1 MFSYKNKKFVY
12 LASLLLINLVTTQEM
27 HPGIKTISNEDEFL
41 CLIDQNEP
49 TIVMGSMETCPHCKI
64 IAPTFESYA
73 KKNKTISFVK
83 ANGPAVNMHGAVKR
97 ESKGKGD
104 FKIIGYPAFVFI
116 KDKKIDSVV
125 VGATPETLE
134 KAINEFNKKIH
145 NQR

>member
-1 MFSYKNKKFVY
+1 MLMN
-12 LASLLLINLVTTQEM
+12 LTTTSLHSQL
-27 HPGIKTISNEDEFL
+27 KTISNEDEFL
-41 CLIDQNEP
+41 CLIDQTNP
-49 TIVMGSMETCPHCKI
+49 TIVMGSMETCPHCKVI
-64 IAPTFESYA
+64 TPAFENYS
-73 KKNKTISFVK
+73 KKNKGITFVK

-134 KAINEFNKKIH
+134 RAINEFNKKIN
-145 NQR
+145 NQK

>member
-1 MFSYKNKKFVY
+1 MFSYTKKRFVY
-12 LASLLLINLVTTQEM
+12 LSGLLLLNLITTQEL
-27 HPGIKTISNEDEFL
+27 HPRLKTISNEDEFL
-41 CLIDQNEP
+41 CLIDQSEP

-64 IAPTFESYA
+64 IAPVFENHA
-73 KKNKTISFVK
+73 KKNKAITFVK

-97 ESKGKGD
+97 ESKDKGD

-116 KDKKIDSVV
+116 KDKRIDSVV

-134 KAINEFNKKIH
+134 KAINEFNKKIN